1 MTRGPHRAAPLRE
14 LNGVAR
20 GGTSAIATTVG
31 TAANATSP
39 PPPSPPPS
47 DDRAGAHSQRGRAA
61 HFATPCAISLVHDVV
76 LNVTNAFQPNNAY
89 ATFQS
94 INSGFYNHDF
104 LFWPTVLSSSGAVV
118 ASGRRVAAA
127 GVGLTYVPD
136 HTNANFELS
145 EATETDVTQTG
156 VFGRIV
162 AAANGDGYFTHLS
175 RDLYAGH
182 ARTFRSRDEW
192 SGHDAVHR
200 VGFVRRI
207 VATGGQ
213 VYYVLCSFTDLP
225 NGEPDALQPCSPS
238 NDGLCALAY
247 TRKVLG
253 VVTSMMLKAADE
265 AALQLLLGRVTW
277 RDFNEQGA
285 PGFYPFIYKLDS
297 TCVAHGANPTNV
309 GRRLPDIIAGVPR
322 LANPASPTS
331 TASSSPRLP
340 RAAGGWA
347 TIGRTARPSRPTSR
361 SHTLWACAA
370 SGRPITLASASTT
383 RRMRAQGLHCEA
395 CRQDYNYP
403 CAWANVLGLVGHA
416 QSLMFID
423 NVYGLSTAFQK
434 LTYESA
440 YGGGGRTA
448 GRAARSADWLYVFMF
463 RFDGTCVAHARGATL
478 SAGRFRTSSRAP
490 RASAASSPVQRCT
503 RALSTRPT
511 RAARGCPT
519 RGRTRPAS
527 PSTTRSHTLSR
538 SCAAARITI
547 SASASPTTSGQ
558 RWAPSRR
565 AAASRAGLTAAL
577 RPQAPVRGGL
587 GAPRRRPGHARHPDG
602 VVVQSARGVASCP
615 AAGGRLAIRLPIP
628 RTTTKSSWAKATSRA
643 TLGGRRAIGFRRSS
657 STAPTSPAAARRA
670 FGFRAAPRVP
680 ST

>member
-1 MTRGPHRAAPLRE
+1 MTRGSPTALLLFVSSMAPHAEAQ
-14 LNGVAR
+14 N
-20 GGTSAIATTVG
+20 
-31 TAANATSP
+31 P
-39 PPPSPPPS
+39 PPPAPPE
-47 DDRAGAHSQRGRAA
+47 RFLGAYKPTSAVISTCSA

-145 EATETDVTQTG
+145 EAPRPITQTG

-285 PGFYPFIYKLDS
+285 RFYPFIYKLDS
-297 TCVAHGANPTNV
+297 TCVAHGANPTDV

-322 LANPASPTS
+322 LGLTASPTS
-331 TASSSPRLP
+331 TASSSPRLL
-340 RAAGGWA
+340 RAAGGWSWTNSA
-347 TIGRTARPSRPTSR
+347 TVLPQDRVHCGRAPRRDDYYVGV
-361 SHTLWACAA
+361 L
-370 SGRPITLASASTT
+370 TT
-383 RRMRAQGLHCEA
+383 RRAARSGPLRGHAG
-395 CRQDYNYP
+395 RITTTR
-403 CAWANVLGLVGHA
+403 AWATCSA
-416 QSLMFID
+416 SSATRSRSCS
-423 NVYGLSTAFQK
+423 STMSMGCLPPFR

-448 GRAARSADWLYVFMF
+448 GRAARSADWLYVFMY
-463 RFDGTCVAHARGATL
+463 RFDGTCVAHGARSDFVGRTL
-478 SAGRFRTSSRAP
+478 QNIIAG
-490 RASAASSPVQRCT
+490 AASLRGVITGSALHQSFVNAANQGGAWVPYPWKNAAGEPVYNKVSYIVKVVRGGQDYYLGVG
-503 RALSTRPT
+503 LSDNLW
-511 RAARGCPT
+511 
-519 RGRTRPAS
+519 
-527 PSTTRSHTLSR
+527 ST
-538 SCAAARITI
+538 
-547 SASASPTTSGQ
+547 
-558 RWAPSRR
+558 WAPSGGGGK
-565 AAASRAGLTAAL
+565 SRWLDGCSPD
-577 RPQAPVRGGL
+577 RK
-587 GAPRRRPGHARHPDG
+587 HPCAD
-602 VVVQSARGVASCP
+602 
-615 AAGGRLAIRLPIP
+615 
-628 RTTTKSSWAKATSRA
+628 W
-643 TLGGRRAIGFRRSS
+643 
-657 STAPTSPAAARRA
+657 APTSPAWPCAT
-670 FGFRAAPRVP
+670 
-680 ST
+680 S